1 MSGEQRQWWIG
12 ATDVASEGVWWW
24 PHSHRL
30 VDFTAWGLGEPNK
43 KQTEN
48 YSLFFLEKATNGLI
62 FDMMGHQF
70 ILYVRKCEITI
81 QI

>member
-48 YSLFFLEKATNGLI
+48 YSLLFSGKSYKWVDIRHDGTPV
-62 FDMMGHQF
+62 
-70 ILYVRKCEITI
+70 YTI
-81 QI
+81 CQKM